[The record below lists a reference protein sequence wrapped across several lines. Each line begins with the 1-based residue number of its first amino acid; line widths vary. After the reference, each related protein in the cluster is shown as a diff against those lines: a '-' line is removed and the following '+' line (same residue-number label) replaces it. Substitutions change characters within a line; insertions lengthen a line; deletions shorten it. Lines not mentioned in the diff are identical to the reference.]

1 MIIGISASG
10 TTGGTA
16 TLNLLNFNDFHG
28 RIDKNLTVPFA
39 ATIEQLRAEHPDSS
53 LLLAAG
59 DSIGASLF
67 NSSAQKDQPTID
79 VLNALGLKASA
90 VGNHE
95 FDQGYDDLTGRVIGT
110 DGKRNAQWDY
120 LGANVYKKGTGTPA
134 LQEYSIQNVNGV
146 RVGVI
151 GVVTQETSTLV
162 SPGGIKGIEFGDPV
176 EAVNRVP
183 VSSPTATSRTARPT

>member
-67 NSSAQKDQPTID
+67 NSSAQKDQRHRR
-79 VLNALGLKASA
+79 AQRAGLKLR

-146 RVGVI
+146 RSV
-151 GVVTQETSTLV
+151 
-162 SPGGIKGIEFGDPV
+162 
-176 EAVNRVP
+176 
-183 VSSPTATSRTARPT
+183 